1 MKIVCLVLAV
11 AGLLLSIVRVIL
23 IVRRGRND
31 EQ

>member
-1 MKIVCLVLAV
+1 MKIACLVLAV
-11 AGLLLSIVRVIL
+11 VGLLLSIVRVIL